1 MDRNFGWSST
11 AIIIG
16 KAPVKAKMN
25 LTARVIVE
33 V

>member
-1 MDRNFGWSST
+1 MEGNFGWSST

-16 KAPVKAKMN
+16 KALVKAKMN
-25 LTARVIVE
+25 LAARVVVE